1 MRDKPRILRPG
12 ESYTFSKYF
21 ELPFATE
28 DILADL
34 DCRLER
40 TRLDL
45 PKSESTPTSLV
56 FLSRYIP
63 RNLTYINPVSE
74 AARRE
79 VLIAPTVLEI
89 CAETNSRLNIE
100 YQIAVNDYLKGS
112 LDYYITG
119 RNTLLIIEAKQSDLS
134 RGFTQLAVELIAV
147 DQWTRSQTP
156 ILYGAVTNG
165 EDWRFGI
172 FQRLER
178 QIVQD
183 INLYRVPEGL
193 EDLLKILIGILVAG

>member
-1 MRDKPRILRPG
+1 MRDNPRILRPG

-34 DCRLER
+34 DCSLER

-45 PKSESTPTSLV
+45 PKYENTPTSLV
-56 FLSRYIP
+56 FLSRYIQ

-89 CAETNSRLNIE
+89 CAETESRLNIE
-100 YQIAVNDYLKGS
+100 YQIAVNDHLKGS

-172 FQRLER
+172 FRRQER

-193 EDLLKILIGILVAG
+193 EDLLKILIGILVTN